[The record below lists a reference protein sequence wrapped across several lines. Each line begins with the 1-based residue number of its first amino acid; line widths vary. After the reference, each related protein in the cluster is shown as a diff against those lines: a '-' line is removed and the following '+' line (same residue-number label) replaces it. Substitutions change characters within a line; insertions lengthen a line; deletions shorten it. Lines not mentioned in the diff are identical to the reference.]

1 MIEGLGFRYYWA
13 TDGLRNMEISNIS
26 LNPRDLIDTHNIMTL
41 ILKYSDS

>member
-1 MIEGLGFRYYWA
+1 MVLLQLYPV
-13 TDGLRNMEISNIS
+13 DNSLEISNIS